1 MRLGAIITCG
11 LMIVGG
17 AMITFG
23 GGRHVPTPPDV
34 SSLLSK
40 ALAETKEAKLSLLKD
55 LQNNKASATA
65 EEKAKYFAEK
75 DMADFDRIWS
85 PIADAVAGA
94 IHNNNCGE
102 LAEEWSR

>member
-1 MRLGAIITCG
+1 MRQGAVIACV
-11 LMIVGG
+11 LMLVGG

-23 GGRHVPTPPDV
+23 GRQGPPPPDV

-40 ALAETKEAKLSLLKD
+40 ALTETKEAKLALLKD
-55 LQNNKASATA
+55 LHTNKASASA
-65 EEKAKYFAEK
+65 EEKARYFAEK

-94 IHNNNCGE
+94 IHNNNCGQ